1 MIRRAQAEALLKLA
15 EALEECERN
24 EVSVGVAK
32 RTPKIRIPGE
42 ECYLED
48 GLNGTSVRFY
58 IAGRYPK
65 SETAE

>member
-15 EALEECERN
+15 EALEECEWN
-24 EVSVGVAK
+24 GVVVSAGNRVY
-32 RTPKIRIPGE
+32 KICTPGE

-65 SETAE
+65 SEDAE